1 MMSRSECQY
10 MPFCEERIVSQL
22 IRSRYKLEPLKTSED
37 VLCLYI
43 DLDRQIGKADLDAE
57 QREILRLL
65 MEGFTLTDI
74 GEILGKEYASLRLR
88 YRSAVMKIID
98 MNNREWGEVYARR

>member
-1 MMSRSECQY
+1 
-10 MPFCEERIVSQL
+10 
-22 IRSRYKLEPLKTSED
+22 
-37 VLCLYI
+37 
-43 DLDRQIGKADLDAE
+43 
-57 QREILRLL
+57 
-65 MEGFTLTDI
+65 MEGLTLTDI